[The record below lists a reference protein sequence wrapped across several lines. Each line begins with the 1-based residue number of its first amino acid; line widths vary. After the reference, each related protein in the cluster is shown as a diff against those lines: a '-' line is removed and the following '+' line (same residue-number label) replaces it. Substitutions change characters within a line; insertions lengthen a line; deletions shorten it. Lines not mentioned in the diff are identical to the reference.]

1 MIKFRFPELISRRIK
16 MDRKRHDHFDGK
28 LIFGLIII
36 SIGFILLLRNWGVIP
51 HFNLWDFWPV
61 ILIFIGIGHL
71 NRPANE
77 RSLVG
82 GLIFLGLGI
91 FFLANN
97 LHFIYFQFRDIWPI
111 ILILIGIYILKKAF
125 WIKGDSST
133 KNSDHDIIDLSLV
146 LGGGDF
152 KYSSQNIKGGH
163 IVAIMGGG
171 TVDLRQADI
180 KEESISLEIF
190 ACMGGVELK
199 VPVDWHVVIKGIPFL
214 GGMDNSTNPTVKNNG
229 DISQKKK
236 SLIIK
241 GMAIMGG
248 IEVKN

>member
-1 MIKFRFPELISRRIK
+1 MDEKRR
-16 MDRKRHDHFDGK
+16 DHFDGK
-28 LIFGLIII
+28 LLFGLIVITA
-36 SIGFILLLRNWGVIP
+36 GLALLLRNWGFLP
-51 HFNLWDFWPV
+51 DFKLWDFWPV

-71 NRPANE
+71 NRPKDD
-77 RSLVG
+77 RSVIG

-97 LHFIYFQFRDIWPI
+97 LHFIYFKFRDIWPI
-111 ILILIGIYILKKAF
+111 ILILIGIYILKKTV
-125 WIKGDSST
+125 WIKGTSSA

-152 KYSSQNIKGGH
+152 KYLSQNLKGGH
-163 IVAIMGGG
+163 IVAILGGG
-171 TVDLRQADI
+171 TIDLRQADMQ
-180 KEESISLEIF
+180 EESIFIEIF
-190 ACMGGVELK
+190 ACMGGVDLR
-199 VPVDWHVVIKGIPFL
+199 VPMDWHVVIKGIPFL

-229 DISQKKK
+229 DTSQKKK

-241 GMAIMGG
+241 GMAVMGG